1 MTGPPIPPPIGIK
14 HILIMS
20 SIGHKIAE
28 RDSEMMIEEPSW
40 NVGLNPFLV
49 PLSSIAGSREAREK
63 IHD

>member
-28 RDSEMMIEEPSW
+28 RDSEMMIEEPS
-40 NVGLNPFLV
+40 
-49 PLSSIAGSREAREK
+49 
-63 IHD
+63 